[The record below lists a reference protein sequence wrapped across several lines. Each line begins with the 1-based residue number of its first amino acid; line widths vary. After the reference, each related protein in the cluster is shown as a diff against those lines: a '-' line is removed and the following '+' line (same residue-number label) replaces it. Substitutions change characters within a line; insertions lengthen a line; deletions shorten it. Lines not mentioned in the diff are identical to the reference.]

1 MIYTDMKQLKR
12 YRGLNSHLD
21 TAIAYLE
28 ETGID
33 GLVPGRNEVDGDN
46 VYINRFRYTTMAVEQ
61 AAFEAHE
68 VYADIHLLESG
79 RELIGV
85 TPIDALEITG
95 TDRESDNV
103 ECSGPV
109 EAMVPMEPGKVLI
122 VFPEDA
128 HMVKIQAGEPV
139 NVEKAVVKVRMN

>member
-1 MIYTDMKQLKR
+1 MIYTDMEHLKR

-21 TAIAYLE
+21 KAITYLE

-33 GLVPGRNEVDGDN
+33 GLIPGRNEVDGDD
-46 VYINRFRYTTMAVEQ
+46 VYINRFHYTTMPLEE

-68 VYADIHLLESG
+68 VYADIHLLGEG
-79 RELIGV
+79 REYIGV
-85 TPIDALEITG
+85 TPITALKITG
-95 TDRESDNV
+95 TDHEADNV

-109 EAMVPMEPGKVLI
+109 EILVPMMPGKVLI

-139 NVEKAVVKVRMN
+139 NVEKAVVKVRIN

>member
-1 MIYTDMKQLKR
+1 MIYTDMEHLKR
-12 YRGLNSHLD
+12 YRGLNSCLD
-21 TAIAYLE
+21 TAITYLE
-28 ETGID
+28 ETGVD
-33 GLVPGRNEVDGDN
+33 GLEPGRNEVDGDN
-46 VYINRFRYTTMAVEQ
+46 VYINRFHYTTMAVEE

-68 VYADIHLLESG
+68 AYADIHLLAEG
-79 RELIGV
+79 RELIGI
-85 TPIDALEITG
+85 TPITALEIIG
-95 TDRESDNV
+95 TDREADNV

-109 EAMVPMEPGKVLI
+109 ETLVPMEPGKVLI